1 MKKMDSW
8 LALYTKSNF
17 ERKIVKQLGGMNIEA
32 YCPTFKTLKQYS
44 DRKKKVEKV
53 LLPNYVFIKS
63 GFEKKESVFSI
74 YGVLR
79 YVNWLG
85 KPVKINSV
93 EIDQMKYH
101 LNNYYE
107 DFSLDKID
115 LNSNYKVK
123 SGPFKGFLGTVVG
136 VNKNNIRLI
145 LKSLGVVLIL
155 KRF

>member
-1 MKKMDSW
+1 
-8 LALYTKSNF
+8 
-17 ERKIVKQLGGMNIEA
+17 
-32 YCPTFKTLKQYS
+32 
-44 DRKKKVEKV
+44 
-53 LLPNYVFIKS
+53 
-63 GFEKKESVFSI
+63 
-74 YGVLR
+74 
-79 YVNWLG
+79 
-85 KPVKINSV
+85 
-93 EIDQMKYH
+93 MKYH